1 MGCIPPFPIHIQT
14 LVSHADA
21 QTLAGSYINFPIA
34 GSIICVGGLK
44 PTLQDLLSK
53 SFRATFT
60 LTVSRRSPRRERP
73 NFKNFGFPQSYNR
86 NGSAAAASVS
96 RAVV

>member
-44 PTLQDLLSK
+44 PTLQDLLLVRFGLMCSK
-53 SFRATFT
+53 SVNNASGC
-60 LTVSRRSPRRERP
+60 V
-73 NFKNFGFPQSYNR
+73 NVGFLSFVQPGGVVL
-86 NGSAAAASVS
+86 NGG
-96 RAVV
+96 